1 MRRKSEKPIGPPR
14 PGAAD
19 FAEAFERLSADG
31 RSALKLPRTR
41 GKVLVAA
48 SGGVDS
54 AAACLL
60 LAAAGYEVVLVMLRL
75 YGADG
80 FEVPSSAALERLQR
94 LGDLL
99 EAPVH
104 VEDARDVFSK
114 QVIEPFV
121 RSYLAGETPNPCIW
135 CNPQVKLATLEALA
149 DDFEA
154 DFFATGHCARVLEDA
169 SGPQL
174 LRARDRSKDQS
185 YMLYRLSLARL
196 QRLVLPL
203 GEFEKRRVKALVET
217 FGLGADLA
225 ESMDVCFL
233 QGKSYVRLLARFTP
247 PQKGDIRYIDNR
259 KLGEHQGF
267 WRFTPGQRK
276 GLGVSWPA
284 PLYVVRLEP
293 STNTVFVAE
302 REYAARDELLA
313 CQANWLVQPGSESF
327 TAKVAIRYRA
337 RLVPATCRPLKN
349 GRFYARLKEAV
360 FGLAPGQSAVLYR
373 GDRVLGGG
381 FLCAL
386 DEVDEVQSA
395 YGGSH

>member
-1 MRRKSEKPIGPPR
+1 
-14 PGAAD
+14 
-19 FAEAFERLSADG
+19 
-31 RSALKLPRTR
+31 
-41 GKVLVAA
+41 VAA

-60 LAAAGYEVVLVMLRL
+60 LAAAGYEVVPVMLRL

-80 FEVPSSAALERLQR
+80 FEVPSPAALERLQR

-104 VEDARDVFSK
+104 VEDARDAFSR

-154 DFFATGHCARVLEDA
+154 DFFATGHYARVLEDA

-233 QGKSYVRLLARFTP
+233 QGKSYVRLLAHFAP

-267 WRFTPGQRK
+267 WHFTPGQRK